1 MLRTITEVESGER
14 GEEGVL
20 MGSHPSETAPPL
32 GEEQQLPPADSALRA
47 SRSSSPPT
55 TPISVPRPPSPM

>member
-32 GEEQQLPPADSALRA
+32 GEEQQLPADSALRA

>member
-14 GEEGVL
+14 GQEGVL

-32 GEEQQLPPADSALRA
+32 EEEQQLPADSALSA

>member
-14 GEEGVL
+14 GQEGVL

-32 GEEQQLPPADSALRA
+32 GEEQ
-47 SRSSSPPT
+47 
-55 TPISVPRPPSPM
+55 